1 MATYRQVDDY
11 HLLDDSD
18 CLETVIDSKTSPR
31 PPTTGLLYFRLIEFE
46 FNMSMN
52 E

>member
-11 HLLDDSD
+11 HLLDDSE
-18 CLETVIDSKTSPR
+18 CPETVIRSEICPR
-31 PPTTGLLYFRLIEFE
+31 PPTMGLLYFRLIEFE